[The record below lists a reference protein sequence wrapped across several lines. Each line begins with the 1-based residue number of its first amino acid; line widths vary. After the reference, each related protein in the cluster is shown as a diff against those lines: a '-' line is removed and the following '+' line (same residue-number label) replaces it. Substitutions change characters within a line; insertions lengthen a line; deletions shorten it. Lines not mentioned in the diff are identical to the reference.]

1 MCTTGLEKSRSQRIL
16 WLFEELNVPYKLKLY
31 HRGKDFLADP
41 ALKEVH
47 PLGKSPIICVKAA
60 GAEEEIVIAES
71 GAIVEYLIEHFG
83 KWMEPK
89 RYKDGLEGQVGGET
103 EEWLRSRYFMHYAEG
118 SLMTI
123 IIVALIIGSKFP
135 DQDSIC
141 VRIQERPFVVPAGS

>member
-60 GAEEEIVIAES
+60 GAEKEIVIAES
-71 GAIVEYLIEHFG
+71 GAIVEYLIDHFG

-89 RYKDGLEGQVGGET
+89 RYKEGLEGQIGGET

-135 DQDSIC
+135 EQDSIC